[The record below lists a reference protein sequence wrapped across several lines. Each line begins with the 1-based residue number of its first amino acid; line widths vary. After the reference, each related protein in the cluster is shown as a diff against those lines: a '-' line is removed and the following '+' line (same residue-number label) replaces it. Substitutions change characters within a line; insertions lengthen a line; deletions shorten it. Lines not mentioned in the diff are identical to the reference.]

1 MKKARSQDYIV
12 SFDRNILTIYLL
24 LCAIGLFVMLDIS
37 SMQSSLV
44 NFIHHGAFLGVSFLA
59 VIVVLYFFDISKLR
73 VFNTPLLWV
82 VIGLLVLVL
91 LQKSVVKGAVRQI
104 DLGFIHIQ
112 PSFMAR
118 LALVLFYAGYLAK
131 KEDELRAAGIKE
143 FFRDFLP
150 LLIYPIIVFYL
161 IFVGKHLST
170 LVIAAGTLM
179 GMLIYAGLK
188 KRLIALAIILALV
201 GGTIVLT
208 YGEGYRKSRI
218 QTYLKYFLLTKNDQ
232 IEPSH
237 DEGYQVLESLTA
249 LTSGKLFGT
258 GISRGRAKHY
268 YLPEAR
274 SDYIYTIIGEEFG
287 FIGAFLVLAL
297 HALLF
302 FLSFKLADRQ
312 DDPYLKYLCAGLAMN
327 IFLNA
332 LVNTGVSMAILP
344 TTGNTL
350 PFVSYGGTAL
360 LVDSVSVGIILNVS
374 AKRRKV

>member
-312 DDPYLKYLCAGLAMN
+312 DDPYLRYLCAGLAMN